1 MKKKNGKNGGE
12 VKGNAGEEKLS
23 RRTAI
28 KRIAAIFA
36 GAAAGA
42 KALGQQADDDMHLA
56 QNKPFNPYYDAVYVP
71 PTQRPYV
78 RYSSFYTSYS
88 SHKIYV
94 PPPYSSRK

>member
-28 KRIAAIFA
+28 KRIATIFA
-36 GAAAGA
+36 GAAGA
-42 KALGQQADDDMHLA
+42 AALGQQTSDEMHLA
-56 QNKPFNPYYDAVYVP
+56 QQRPYNPYSDAVYVP
-71 PTQRPYV
+71 PHPPYV
-78 RYSSFYTSYS
+78 RYSSFYTSYG

>member
-1 MKKKNGKNGGE
+1 MKKKNGKKSDE

-42 KALGQQADDDMHLA
+42 KALGQQADDDRHLA

-71 PTQRPYV
+71 PHPPYV
-78 RYSSFYTSYS
+78 RYQSFYTSYG